1 MACRLEYALPKNDL
15 MKLLITFLVAA
26 FVSISATTH
35 ASGHGETLKVG
46 GSKHRTFFVFKAQKK
61 FVGAT
66 VEVFTSQGALLTS
79 QPLARR
85 KMIIDFGNA
94 TTDTYTIR
102 ITKGEAQREFQY
114 IKQ

>member
-1 MACRLEYALPKNDL
+1 

-26 FVSISATTH
+26 LVSISATTH
-35 ASGHGETLKVG
+35 ASSSGHGETLKVG

-79 QPLARR
+79 QALERR